1 MNLTL
6 LTQAQQDWDNFIGSL
21 SSEEKKGLI
30 NVAESAASNSLHY
43 FAAIK
48 DAVKFDQTINQLS
61 NRCLYD
67 EEIIPT
73 VYNYYVERDMHE
85 IAFDYLQKAFEYFTA
100 NGYPIPSIVQEIL
113 EASETIKLLSNYR
126 ISLER
131 IRNLTPKNIPRVTP
145 EVINDK
151 RELNTFIL
159 NEIVQ
164 AGRVTDEKREALR
177 QVTHENRYNDF
188 LQAILRM
195 RFAIWGWSIHDQPRM
210 GTSTGGADAGN
221 ADLVVQTGGNNI
233 ALIEAFILKDFAYT
247 KTHILKC
254 HKYISSISRYYI
266 VVYYFDSA
274 ADFETNWRTYKTD
287 ILNISYPADFAINSS
302 LGFIDITNQFTDVN
316 NFRIAKTIHDDKYEM
331 FHIMLNLK

>member
-6 LTQAQQDWDNFIGSL
+6 LAQAQQDWDNFTGSL
-21 SSEEKKGLI
+21 STEEKKGLVD
-30 NVAESAASNSLHY
+30 VAESVASNSLHY

-61 NRCLYD
+61 NRHLYD

-85 IAFDYLQKAFEYFTA
+85 IAFDYLQKAFEYFTT
-100 NGYPIPSIVQEIL
+100 NGYPIPSAVQEML
-113 EASETIKLLSNYR
+113 EASETVKLLSKYR

-131 IRNLTPKNIPRVTP
+131 IRNLTPKNIPRVMP

-177 QVTHENRYNDF
+177 QVSHENRYNDF
-188 LQAILRM
+188 LQAILRL

-221 ADLVVQTGGNNI
+221 ADLVVQAGGNNI
-233 ALIEAFILKDFAYT
+233 ALIEAFNLKDFAYT

-254 HKYISSISRYYI
+254 PKYISSISRYYI
-266 VVYYFDSA
+266 VVYYQGE
-274 ADFETNWRTYKTD
+274 ADFETNWVTYKTD
-287 ILNISYPADFAINSS
+287 VLNIPYPADFTINSS
-302 LGFIDITNQFTDVN
+302 LGFTDIINQFTDVN